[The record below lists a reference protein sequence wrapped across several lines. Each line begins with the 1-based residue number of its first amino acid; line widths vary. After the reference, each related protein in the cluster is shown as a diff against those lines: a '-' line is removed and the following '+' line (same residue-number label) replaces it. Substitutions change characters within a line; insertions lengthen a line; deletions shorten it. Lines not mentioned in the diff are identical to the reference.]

1 MYDRGPVSVRLAYSW
16 RDRFLQATN
25 AYGAYSWDGTS
36 SDPARIAANNGVAP
50 KDVGW
55 GLPVWQEATGQW
67 DGGLNY
73 KFNDNLYASF
83 NVSNLTNTV
92 TKQTQQQTFGYS
104 LRSVYAPGRS
114 FRVSMG
120 YAFW

>member
-1 MYDRGPVSVRLAYSW
+1 MRLAYSW
-16 RDRFLQATN
+16 RDRFLQATS
-25 AYGAYSWDGTS
+25 AYGASGWDATS
-36 SDPARIAANNGVAP
+36 ADPARLYAPDPKQPDVKVEP

-67 DGGLNY
+67 DGGVSW
-73 KFNDNLYASF
+73 KFSDNLSASF

-92 TKQTQQQTFGYS
+92 TKQTQQQSFGYS
-104 LRSVYAPGRS
+104 IRSVNAPGRT
-114 FRVSMG
+114 FKASMG